1 MAVAISGGVVATCL
15 SQRARAASFFLLI
28 LSSAFT
34 DRVDVNFV
42 TRYWY
47 RAATRGFEF
56 SLVDIL
62 AISLLISSLLLPRP
76 GHRRWFW
83 PASLG
88 AIIVYFLYCCFSV
101 AISEPKLFGLFEL
114 SKIVRGIIVFLAA
127 ALFVQTERELAILV
141 FALCCAIC
149 LEGVLVL
156 KHHYLNGIYRA
167 PGSFSH
173 PNSFSMYLCLV
184 APVFVA

>member
-15 SQRARAASFFLLI
+15 SQRARAAAFFLLI

-47 RAATRGFEF
+47 RAATRGFEI

-88 AIIVYFLYCCFSV
+88 AMIIYFLYCCFSV

-114 SKIVRGIIVFLAA
+114 SKILRGILVFLAA
-127 ALFVQTERELAILV
+127 AVYVQTERELRHLV
-141 FALCCAIC
+141 LALGCAIC
-149 LEGVLVL
+149 
-156 KHHYLNGIYRA
+156 
-167 PGSFSH
+167 F
-173 PNSFSMYLCLV
+173 
-184 APVFVA
+184 